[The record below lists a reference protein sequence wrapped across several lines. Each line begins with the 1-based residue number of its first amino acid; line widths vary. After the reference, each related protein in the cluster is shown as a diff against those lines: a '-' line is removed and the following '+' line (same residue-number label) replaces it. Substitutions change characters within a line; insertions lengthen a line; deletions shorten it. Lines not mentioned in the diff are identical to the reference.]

1 MGLGT
6 QSTVLGQDFRDISST
21 QQLPLGQEAITS
33 DGRRFRYAL
42 AGAVALAPGKM
53 NDGPTVV
60 ANHSNITG
68 GTAAAVGATQV
79 TVTLGATAATANQYA
94 GGMIFSNSTSTG
106 LGIGY
111 RIRSHAAIA
120 SSGTGIFN
128 LDDPIEVA
136 WTTTTKVTLFAA
148 LYSGAV
154 ITPSAATAGGPPIGV
169 STSDSLTA
177 AYYGWL
183 QVAGP
188 APLLSDATVFTLGEE
203 VSQAASGVAGS
214 GSLKVATL
222 PTYGDAMQ
230 LGVSGEYK
238 LVNLRLN

>member
-1 MGLGT
+1 MGLTT
-6 QSTVLGQDFRDISST
+6 QSVVIDQDFRDISST
-21 QQLPLGQEAITS
+21 QQGQLGNEAQTL

-53 NDGPTVV
+53 NDGATVV

-68 GTAAAVGATQV
+68 GTAAAVGDTKV
-79 TVTLGATAATANQYA
+79 TITLGATAATANQYA
-94 GGMIFSNSTSTG
+94 GGYVFSNSTSTG
-106 LGIGY
+106 QGVGY
-111 RIRSHAAIA
+111 RIRGHAAIA
-120 SSGTGIFN
+120 SAGTGVFY
-128 LDDPIEVA
+128 LDEPIQVA
-136 WTTTTKVTLFAA
+136 WTTTTKVTLFPA

-169 STSDSLTA
+169 FTGASLTA

-183 QVAGP
+183 QVGGP

-238 LVNLRLN
+238 LVALRLN